1 MTSKEYILSEMKQQK
16 RELQNLGIIRIGLFG
31 SYVREEQSEKSDID
45 ILIEFE
51 PEKENFDNYMSVY
64 DILENLFRN
73 EKIEIVTKNGL
84 SPYIGPQILKE
95 VIYA

>member
-1 MTSKEYILSEMKQQK
+1 MTNKEYILSEMKQHK
-16 RELQNLGIIRIGLFG
+16 RELQILGIVRIGLFG
-31 SYVREEQSEKSDID
+31 SYVRGEQSKKSDID

-73 EKIEIVTKNGL
+73 EKVEIVTKNGL

>member
-1 MTSKEYILSEMKQQK
+1 MT
-16 RELQNLGIIRIGLFG
+16 
-31 SYVREEQSEKSDID
+31 
-45 ILIEFE
+45 
-51 PEKENFDNYMSVY
+51 VY

-73 EKIEIVTKNGL
+73 EKVEIVTKNGL

>member
-16 RELQNLGIIRIGLFG
+16 RELQNLGIVRIGLFG

-84 SPYIGPQILKE
+84 SPYIGPHILKE

>member
-1 MTSKEYILSEMKQQK
+1 MTSKEYILSEMKQHK
-16 RELQNLGIIRIGLFG
+16 GELQILGIVRIGLFG
-31 SYVREEQSEKSDID
+31 SYVRGEQSKKSDID

-64 DILENLFRN
+64 DILENIFKN
-73 EKIEIVTKNGL
+73 EKVEIVTKNGL